1 MNDIKGGKEGKKKAG
16 RARKRRKT
24 ETCEIATS
32 WDLEGLVVES
42 VTVESYNRDMDKRLW
57 YWVVSES
64 WVSDLSDSEA
74 PRDT

>member
-1 MNDIKGGKEGKKKAG
+1 MQDHRTLLEVDGSMNDIKGGKEGKKKAG

-42 VTVESYNRDMDKRLW
+42 VTVESYNRDIGQET
-57 YWVVSES
+57 VV
-64 WVSDLSDSEA
+64 LGGF
-74 PRDT
+74 